1 MTLTLRD
8 KILGYARTNAAQ
20 VRIVCFLLSFW
31 LVWVQAPNI
40 SRFFAGFFD
49 GMSGR

>member
-1 MTLTLRD
+1 MSLTLRD
-8 KILGYARTNAAQ
+8 KVLGHIRANGAQ

-31 LVWVQAPNI
+31 LVWAQASNI
-40 SRFFAGFFD
+40 SRFFAGFLD